1 MTDFYPI
8 SGFYFQ
14 VDFLFS
20 KKNEKKFVGGPIEAS
35 FQEISGLKGS
45 LVIEEYSELGFNAQP
60 KGLMTTESYDNL
72 VLKRG
77 LSKDTKLFKWFE
89 DSLQYKQT
97 THVPILITAM
107 QTDGKNKGKPALRWI
122 VYDAYPFSYEVGG
135 FDAMQSQYL
144 IETLELRYSYFVR
157 FD

>member
-1 MTDFYPI
+1 MANIYPI

-20 KKNEKKFVGGPIEAS
+20 KKNEGKFLGPIESS
-35 FQEISGLKGS
+35 FQEVSGLKGS

-60 KGLMTTESYDNL
+60 KGLMTTESYENL

-77 LSKDTKLFKWFE
+77 LSKENKLFKWFE

-97 THVPILITAM
+97 THVPVLITAM
-107 QTDGKNKGKPALRWI
+107 QTEGKKKGKPAMRWI

-135 FDAMQSQYL
+135 FDAMQSQFL

>member
-1 MTDFYPI
+1 MADKYPI
-8 SGFYFQ
+8 LGFYFR

-20 KKNEKKFVGGPIEAS
+20 KKNEGKYLGPIESA
-35 FQEISGLKGS
+35 FKEVSGLKGS
-45 LVIEEYSELGFNAQP
+45 LKMEEYQELGFNAQP
-60 KGLMTTESYDNL
+60 KGLLTTEGYDNL

-77 LSKDTKLFKWFE
+77 MSMDNKLFQWFE

-97 THVPILITAM
+97 LHVPVLVSALNTE
-107 QTDGKNKGKPALRWI
+107 GKEKGKPAMKWLL
-122 VYDAYPFSYEVGG
+122 YDAFPVSYEVAG
-135 FDAMQSQYL
+135 FDALQSQYL